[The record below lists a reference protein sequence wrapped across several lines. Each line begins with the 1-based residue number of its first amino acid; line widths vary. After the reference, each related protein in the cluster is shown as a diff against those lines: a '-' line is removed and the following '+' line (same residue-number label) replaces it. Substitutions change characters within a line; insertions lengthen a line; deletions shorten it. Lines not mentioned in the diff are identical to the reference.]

1 MECALTIVLSMLRML
16 GLPACIILG
25 FLAFYEGVPL
35 LRDIPFADRIPVV
48 REIVAGR
55 VATERAKAAQEA
67 RAGYVVEQRAT
78 AAEALAKEL
87 QRQIQGQQIV
97 IDAYQVQYKNQLAKD
112 AERNAAD
119 EEAIRQRQAEQKAA
133 GGPKPGDL
141 FDEYD
146 VDFMRKRQG
155 SATGRRP

>member
-1 MECALTIVLSMLRML
+1 MTWIALILRTL
-16 GLPACIILG
+16 GLPLVIVLLG
-25 FLAFYEGVPL
+25 LGFYEGVPF

-48 REIVAGR
+48 RELVAGR

-141 FDEYD
+141 FDEHD

-155 SATGRRP
+155 SAAGRRP